1 MFNKLQG
8 VFVLTHISQL
18 FQHLLTLLDFF
29 LSTPNSPYRCCCDFL
44 VQILRSQHGYLII
57 FSDTFCFSSVHLRIY
72 FLEPQPIAGQ
82 TQRDRQFCVTNHP
95 NMYAFRLWEEAGSF
109 EPTCRVLVLLFHP
122 PNWQSHWLYTHIKC
136 VLLTSLAI
144 HNNDI
149 IKQWSIPNRRPANLA
164 NGGETPLSTDAVKL
178 NGTFCKALF

>member
-1 MFNKLQG
+1 M
-8 VFVLTHISQL
+8 LTHISQL

-57 FSDTFCFSSVHLRIY
+57 FSDTFCFSSVHLCIY

-95 NMYAFRLWEEAGSF
+95 NMYTFRLWEEAGSF
-109 EPTCRVLVLLFHP
+109 EPTCRVLVLLFPSTKLTITLTIH
-122 PNWQSHWLYTHIKC
+122 THKVC
-136 VLLTSLAI
+136 PTYKFGHS
-144 HNNDI
+144 
-149 IKQWSIPNRRPANLA
+149 Q
-164 NGGETPLSTDAVKL
+164 
-178 NGTFCKALF
+178 